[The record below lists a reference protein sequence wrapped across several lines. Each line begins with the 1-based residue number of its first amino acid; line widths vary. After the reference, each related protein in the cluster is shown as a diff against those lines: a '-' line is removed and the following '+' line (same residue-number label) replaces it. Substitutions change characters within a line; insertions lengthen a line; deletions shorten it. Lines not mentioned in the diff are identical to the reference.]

1 MIYHSDKEW
10 SFESFTLFLPLIPV
24 LLLLGPGAAEHY
36 QIQTGDT
43 LTFTAHSGETD
54 FKVSGIG
61 GVDEIKTKS

>member
-1 MIYHSDKEW
+1 MIYLDQNSDGIQSGNFPANDQE
-10 SFESFTLFLPLIPV
+10 
-24 LLLLGPGAAEHY
+24 LLLGPGAAEHY